1 MSSGRLFHK
10 YGPACAKALCPHVL
24 VDFGMIRAR
33 EVDERKFRA
42 GIYGWTRE
50 ILYWGAEPW
59 TQWKIS
65 NKILKTMRSL
75 IGSQCRDC
83 KIGVMWVRLGDNVT
97 MRAAAFWSFCNLDNW
112 LWGRLCKSVLPK
124 SSREEIK
131 AWTIFSVAERDRY
144 LRINPVLRN
153 WYLTDLE
160 ILEIWDDIVKLE
172 SKITPRLR
180 QVWDRLMV
188 CPEKEIDWISIL
200 LSWAFE
206 PKTRNSHFAKFSFKE
221 WECIQTWISFMQAS
235 RRWTADWASI
245 WFDLK
250 ETMSWISSA

>member
-1 MSSGRLFHK
+1 MIYSSWCLQEGCSIK

-75 IGSQCRDC
+75 IIGSQCRDC

-97 MRAAAFWSFCNLDNW
+97 MRAQWRHQGGHGGANAPQVKGFAPPPH
-112 LWGRLCKSVLPK
+112 LPPQ
-124 SSREEIK
+124 SE
-131 AWTIFSVAERDRY
+131 
-144 LRINPVLRN
+144 
-153 WYLTDLE
+153 
-160 ILEIWDDIVKLE
+160 WDFFFFFFFFFFYFFFFL
-172 SKITPRLR
+172 
-180 QVWDRLMV
+180 LM
-188 CPEKEIDWISIL
+188 S
-200 LSWAFE
+200 
-206 PKTRNSHFAKFSFKE
+206 
-221 WECIQTWISFMQAS
+221 
-235 RRWTADWASI
+235 
-245 WFDLK
+245 
-250 ETMSWISSA
+250 

>member
-33 EVDERKFRA
+33 EVDERKFGA

-112 LWGRLCKSVLPK
+112 LWGRLCKSALTYQNQVGKK
-124 SSREEIK
+124 SKHGQFFQWQSE
-131 AWTIFSVAERDRY
+131 
-144 LRINPVLRN
+144 
-153 WYLTDLE
+153 TD
-160 ILEIWDDIVKLE
+160 I
-172 SKITPRLR
+172 
-180 QVWDRLMV
+180 
-188 CPEKEIDWISIL
+188 CG
-200 LSWAFE
+200 
-206 PKTRNSHFAKFSFKE
+206 
-221 WECIQTWISFMQAS
+221 
-235 RRWTADWASI
+235 
-245 WFDLK
+245 
-250 ETMSWISSA
+250 